1 MTPQP
6 LRDRIKTFL
15 DFISANI
22 SFRPK
27 GEKNT
32 FLMHELTLFFF
43 NYLQDE
49 SVAQLK
55 KI

>member
-1 MTPQP
+1 MPPQP

-32 FLMHELTLFFF
+32 FLMHEH
-43 NYLQDE
+43 LQDE